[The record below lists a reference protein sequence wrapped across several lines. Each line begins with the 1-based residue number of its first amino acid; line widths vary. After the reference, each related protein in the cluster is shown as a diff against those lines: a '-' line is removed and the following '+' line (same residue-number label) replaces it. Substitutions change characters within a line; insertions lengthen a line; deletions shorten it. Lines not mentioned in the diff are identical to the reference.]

1 MTAACVALLV
11 YGVTAVGV
19 SCFFLGRMTAAPS
32 PKKPEIGELPLSEKD
47 KKTLRELQNFLQYD
61 GFSQP

>member
-1 MTAACVALLV
+1 MTIAGIALLL

-19 SCFFLGRMTAAPS
+19 ACFLLGRLTADTTDEKA
-32 PKKPEIGELPLSEKD
+32 ECTELPLSEKD